1 VSNCAGFRESLG
13 AYVLGALEP
22 AEVAALEAHLAECES
37 CRREYDEL
45 NTLPPLLSL
54 VSLEHATAA
63 AMGGA
68 PAPSDLV
75 LPRVLSR
82 ARTERAE
89 QRRNGRRRR
98 ALVSLVAAV
107 AVVLAAATGAYVGSR
122 FFGTARTVT
131 VQETRGPSA
140 SPPSPG
146 KIRETRTWSG
156 RNPATNVSATAELTK
171 FGWGTKVDATMNGMK
186 KGDICMIRVVD
197 LYGREWDAGSWIVN
211 EKTVDLQWA
220 GDVAVRMDNIARVEI
235 WDGATDRRLLTLTG

>member
-1 VSNCAGFRESLG
+1 MSNCAGFRESLG
-13 AYVLGALEP
+13 AYVLGALDP
-22 AEVAALEAHLAECES
+22 AEAAAVEAHLAECES
-37 CRREYDEL
+37 CRREYEEL
-45 NTLPPLLSL
+45 NSLPPLLSL

-63 AMGGA
+63 AMGGP
-68 PAPSDLV
+68 PAPSDLA

-89 QRRNGRRRR
+89 QKRNGRRRR
-98 ALVSLVAAV
+98 ALVGLVAAV
-107 AVVLAAATGAYVGSR
+107 AVVLAGATGAYVGSR
-122 FFGTARTVT
+122 FFGSARTVV
-131 VQETRGPSA
+131 VQETEQ
-140 SPPSPG
+140 PSPTAS
-146 KIRETRTWSG
+146 KVRETRTWSG

-186 KGDICMIRVVD
+186 RGDICLLRVVD

-220 GDVAVRMDNIARVEI
+220 GDVGVRLDHIARVEI